1 MKNGVFDADKIILPS
16 TMKNIQKFYLLI
28 ETNNKIGPGKPEKGI
43 YKNNVSFAAQGRHD
57 IQHNGTQLK
66 GLICDSQHK

>member
-28 ETNNKIGPGKPEKGI
+28 ETNNKIGSGKIEKGI
-43 YKNNVSFAAQGRHD
+43 HQNNVSFAAQGRLD
-57 IQHNGTQLK
+57 IQQNDTQHE
-66 GLICDSQHK
+66 GLICDTQHK